1 MRKGIRELV
10 DLLLWGFWYLGSF
23 MLMIVAIVYFIQS
36 NQPPIIKEYHT
47 HNTVQV
53 VAPPKRVLVEREV
66 CNRIS
71 GCEVVNGT
79 CPFLCVGKGMG
90 VKYPKIGTF

>member
-10 DLLLWGFWYLGSF
+10 DLLLLWGFWYLGSF

-36 NQPPIIKEYHT
+36 NQPPIIN

-53 VAPPKRVLVEREV
+53 IESPKRVLVEREV
-66 CNRIS
+66 CNRID
-71 GCEVVNGT
+71 GCPVV
-79 CPFLCVGKGMG
+79 KGVCESCEI
-90 VKYPKIGTF
+90 VKR